1 MIKKGMLVAMV
12 GIFGS
17 GKSSF
22 LSCVLGDMRKISGKV
37 CYVLTLHLHSC
48 LLSNLNAYAAQ

>member
-1 MIKKGMLVAMV
+1 VIKKGTLVAVV
-12 GIFGS
+12 GTVGS

-48 LLSNLNAYAAQ
+48 LLSNLNAYTAQ